1 MMSLDKS
8 EDGNDFDEEFNLSS
22 KWLGEVSSRIKD
34 FDDNRVKLDSVVENI
49 REKLGQM
56 RRDTRAT
63 FFRHGKNCTAFTS
76 SMFGLIGFIFNHTHA
91 ESIAGNE
98 HNKSRKIN
106 KQAQF
111 LFFQQCNNQ
120 S

>member
-1 MMSLDKS
+1 MIKVLSVWFRILNVNRSYIIERLMMSLDKS

-56 RRDTRAT
+56 RGHRTV
-63 FFRHGKNCTAFTS
+63 S
-76 SMFGLIGFIFNHTHA
+76 
-91 ESIAGNE
+91 
-98 HNKSRKIN
+98 
-106 KQAQF
+106 
-111 LFFQQCNNQ
+111 
-120 S
+120 